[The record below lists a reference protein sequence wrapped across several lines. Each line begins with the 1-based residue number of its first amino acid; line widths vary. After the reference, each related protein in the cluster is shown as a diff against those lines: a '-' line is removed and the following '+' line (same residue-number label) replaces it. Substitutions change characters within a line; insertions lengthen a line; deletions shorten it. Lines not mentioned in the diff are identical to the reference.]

1 MNNTLKNGSDEITE
15 VKEDNN
21 TITGVLVALIIY
33 SIFSIIINTVFIRY
47 TFYDSLILI
56 GISVFAIIASVS
68 MIVFPKVK
76 KSIKK
81 GSKHNAKTCNQ
92 SML

>member
-33 SIFSIIINTVFIRY
+33 SIFSIVINTVFIRY
-47 TFYDSLILI
+47 TFCDSIILI
-56 GISVFAIIASVS
+56 GISVFAIVASVS
-68 MIVFPKVK
+68 ILISLRFK
-76 KSIKK
+76 K
-81 GSKHNAKTCNQ
+81 
-92 SML
+92 